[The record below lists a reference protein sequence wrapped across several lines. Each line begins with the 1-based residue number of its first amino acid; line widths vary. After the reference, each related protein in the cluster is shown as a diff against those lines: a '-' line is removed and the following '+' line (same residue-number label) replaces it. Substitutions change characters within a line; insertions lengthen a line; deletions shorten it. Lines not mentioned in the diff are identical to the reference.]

1 MKRLGDA
8 ELEIMLAVW
17 AAGEPVQST
26 YVQEKL
32 RGGRD
37 WALPAVITALNR
49 LVDKGYLACEKRG
62 RGNLYRA
69 LIGEEEYKAAEGR
82 GILDRLYGG
91 SFTGMVASLCNGKAI
106 GKDDLAELR
115 RIKLRNEI
123 SGKRGIV
130 VIHHPNREF
139 GRHPVLQQSQ
149 VEDAA
154 ERHHHHRTDQIYGTA
169 PPYSQFTPYYS
180 DYTFHTAM
188 NYLTTIALIPGSR
201 PSTAESGTALTSN
214 VFASY
219 MSVSLVA
226 FHVAYESRTAI

>member
-49 LVDKGYLACEKRG
+49 LVDKGYLACEKKG

-91 SFTGMVASLCNGKAI
+91 SFTGMVASLFFQEMASRA
-106 GKDDLAELR
+106 LW
-115 RIKLRNEI
+115 I
-123 SGKRGIV
+123 S
-130 VIHHPNREF
+130 F
-139 GRHPVLQQSQ
+139 FL
-149 VEDAA
+149 
-154 ERHHHHRTDQIYGTA
+154 
-169 PPYSQFTPYYS
+169 FC
-180 DYTFHTAM
+180 
-188 NYLTTIALIPGSR
+188 
-201 PSTAESGTALTSN
+201 
-214 VFASY
+214 
-219 MSVSLVA
+219 SL
-226 FHVAYESRTAI
+226 

>member
-1 MKRLGDA
+1 MDINIHRADTSHDGVLIYAFHPQDLPLDSTGSQVYHCQDILIGKRPS
-8 ELEIMLAVW
+8 EKIQV
-17 AAGEPVQST
+17 VHVKS
-26 YVQEKL
+26 KL
-32 RGGRD
+32 R
-37 WALPAVITALNR
+37 LPLCLHICKHPLRKHAHR
-49 LVDKGYLACEKRG
+49 SYLSFLHIFPG
-62 RGNLYRA
+62 L
-69 LIGEEEYKAAEGR
+69 AE
-82 GILDRLYGG
+82 III
-91 SFTGMVASLCNGKAI
+91 A
-106 GKDDLAELR
+106 DDLAELR

-154 ERHHHHRTDQIYGTA
+154 ECHHHHRTDQIYGTA